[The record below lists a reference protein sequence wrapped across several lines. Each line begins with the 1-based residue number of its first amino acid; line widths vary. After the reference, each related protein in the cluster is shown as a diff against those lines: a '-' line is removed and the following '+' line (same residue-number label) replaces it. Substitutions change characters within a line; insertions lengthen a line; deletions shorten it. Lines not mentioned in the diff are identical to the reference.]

1 MKKFNKVT
9 ALILVFTLL
18 LTCLTVP
25 AFAVSGNIPDDII
38 AMSSQV
44 AVEIEQEGIVLLKN
58 EENSNT
64 QYHMDEP

>member
-1 MKKFNKVT
+1 MKKINKVT

-18 LTCLTVP
+18 MTCLAVP
-25 AFAVSGNIPDDII
+25 AFAVSGNIPADVV

-58 EENSNT
+58 EENILLT
-64 QYHMDEP
+64 MKF